1 MRVEPER
8 IVRMAADPES
18 TGWIPQLMAGLGLGS
33 SALGAMVI
41 RSATRLSRV
50 EQEVTDMRKRNDADH
65 AEMKKGLG
73 KVIKH
78 ITGTDL

>member
-1 MRVEPER
+1 LPVDNHEA
-8 IVRMAADPES
+8 I
-18 TGWIPQLMAGLGLGS
+18 GWIPQIIAGLGLGS

-50 EQEVTDMRKRNDADH
+50 EQEVTDMRKQNDKDH
-65 AEMKKGLG
+65 SEMKDGLQR
-73 KVIKH
+73 VINH